1 MYRLYVQGDIDERV
15 VRTVRNIYGLLRSNN
30 TPTELIKPKG
40 KSFFLINGNHRN
52 QDSNT
57 NDDEIERKPKPH
69 PNGIKRKEADPKPV
83 AKTAEDANL
92 ELESKYPKLKLTS
105 S

>member
-1 MYRLYVQGDIDERV
+1 MKLKKGIQVIDQGDIDERV

-57 NDDEIERKPKPH
+57 NDDEIERLIPSSTDKL
-69 PNGIKRKEADPKPV
+69 EYM
-83 AKTAEDANL
+83 KTKKVL
-92 ELESKYPKLKLTS
+92 
-105 S
+105 